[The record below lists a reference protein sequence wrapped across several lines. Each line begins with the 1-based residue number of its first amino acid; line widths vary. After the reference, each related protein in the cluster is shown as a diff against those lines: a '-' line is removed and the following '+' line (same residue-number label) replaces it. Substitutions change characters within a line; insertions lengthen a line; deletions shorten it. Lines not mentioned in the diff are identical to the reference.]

1 MADEN
6 VINITTP
13 PVEVTP
19 TKNEYSDEQVRI
31 AKKIAT
37 EAELQGLDPNLA
49 LSIAHIENRFK
60 SGPSPAGAL
69 GPMQLMPG
77 TAKDLKVDPNNEDEN
92 IRGGITYYKQQLD
105 KYGDPYVAG
114 IAYNA
119 GPGVADEFLKSHDT
133 SILPDETFNYVKNL
147 ADLHAPKE
155 DQGDMPYVSEEVTSA
170 PIPEDAGVSA
180 GTKVGATVAG
190 GTAGYIAGKVA
201 EGTIAK
207 DAQLSA
213 KASTELEKA
222 ADKAANARAHIDSTT
237 TDFKGRIGNQAAT
250 VAESAKNLETAKL
263 AHEAAQTRLADAIAE
278 AKNKGLLSEEVSPK
292 VSTDKQFRI
301 QHGTLDDTQAS
312 SRARQQGYNELTHQQ
327 KEAALAQERTIE
339 ALKRKGIVGEVS
351 PVVKAGPMSATPTG
365 ILVKPGT
372 PLTETQSI
380 AQHELSKAQAAAKT
394 AEKNLNSATSI
405 HAKESKT
412 LHALTA
418 KGPTGLTEANAR
430 LAAAKAQHARAAGKV
445 TPTWAKVVQATSK
458 APFLTHILPGAGA
471 GFDIADAKERFAK
484 GDYTGGALSSVGA
497 LGGALSMVPPLPPIG
512 TLARLAG
519 LPLSLVPLLNIARDN
534 KAANTTTGARVKK
547 LTDRVVIKP
556 Q

>member
-6 VINITTP
+6 ITSIALP

-19 TKNEYSDEQVRI
+19 TKSEYSDEQVRV
-31 AKKIAT
+31 AQKVAA
-37 EAELQGLDPNLA
+37 EAERQGLDPNLA
-49 LSIAHIENRFK
+49 LSVAHIENRFK
-60 SGPSPAGAL
+60 GGPSPAGAL

-77 TAKDLKVDPNNEDEN
+77 TAKELNVDPNNEDEN

-133 SILPDETFNYVKNL
+133 SILSDETFNYVKNL
-147 ADLHAPKE
+147 ADLHPPKE
-155 DQGDMPYVSEEVTSA
+155 DVSEMPYVSEETA
-170 PIPEDAGVSA
+170 PVPTPEDGSVSDA
-180 GTKVGATVAG
+180 TKIGAAVAG
-190 GTAGYIAGKVA
+190 GTTGYLSGKVA
-201 EGTIAK
+201 NAAVARN
-207 DAQLSA
+207 AQTSA
-213 KASTELEKA
+213 NASRELEKA
-222 ADKAANARAHIDSTT
+222 AEKASNARAHIQSTT
-237 TDFKGRIGNQAAT
+237 GEFKGRLNNQATT
-250 VAESAKNLETAKL
+250 VAEAAKNLDASRL
-263 AHEAAQTRLADAIAE
+263 AHETAQTRLADAMAE
-278 AKNKGLLSEEVSPK
+278 AKNKGLLSEEVGPK
-292 VSTDKQFRI
+292 VSTDKQFRV

-327 KEAALAQERTIE
+327 KEAALAQEKTIE

-351 PVVKAGPMSATPTG
+351 PIVKVGPMTATQTG

-394 AEKNLNSATSI
+394 AEKNLNSAASI
-405 HAKESKT
+405 HAKETKT
-412 LHALTA
+412 LQALTA

-430 LAAAKAQHARAAGKV
+430 LAAAKAQYARAAGKV
-445 TPTWAKVVQATSK
+445 TPLWGKIVQATSA
-458 APFLTHILPGAGA
+458 APFFTHVLPGAGA
-471 GFDIADAKERFAK
+471 GFDIAEAKDRFSK

-497 LGGALSMVPPLPPIG
+497 LGGVLSMAPPIPPLG

-534 KAANTTTGARVKK
+534 KAENTTTAERLKK
-547 LTDRVVIKP
+547 AASRITIKP